1 MFVMFSS
8 SLYSVLLRLWETYS
22 TIFKWTFTYNPIF
35 TFITTIKSSPK
46 VLRTKTNTPNFK
58 GNFILPFLWTNK
70 NILGYQILVI
80 HSIHTTY
87 IAYLCQISLLYWK
100 NILKTLQCIYE
111 RHLLTLI
118 YMYEIIIQPF
128 RWY

>member
-35 TFITTIKSSPK
+35 TFIITIKSSPK

-87 IAYLCQISLLYWK
+87 IVYLCQISLLYWK
-100 NILKTLQCIYE
+100 NILETLLCTIHIWETSSYIN
-111 RHLLTLI
+111 LYVWNNYTA
-118 YMYEIIIQPF
+118 F
-128 RWY
+128 